1 MLVAAGC
8 SSKAKSTGS
17 QRPSTTAQIQIVQP
31 TAGEVV
37 TGTTLQV
44 MISLTGG
51 TIVPTATASPLP
63 GNVGHIHLIDNG
75 SIVSMA
81 FGTTQQI
88 SVTPGTHFLEAE
100 FVASDH
106 GSYYPRDISSVH
118 FTAQ

>member
-1 MLVAAGC
+1 MTAGC
-8 SSKAKSTGS
+8 GSKAKSTGS

-44 MISLTGG
+44 VINLTGG
-51 TIVPTATASPLP
+51 SIVPTSTASPLP

-81 FGTTQQI
+81 FSTSQQI